1 MSVNVGNLD
10 RILRVVLGIVLLY
23 LAFFSGIPAFAGG
36 FLKYGAALVGVVML
50 VTAAMR
56 VCPLYSIFGVKT
68 CRR

>member
-36 FLKYGAALVGVVML
+36 FLKYGAALLGVVML